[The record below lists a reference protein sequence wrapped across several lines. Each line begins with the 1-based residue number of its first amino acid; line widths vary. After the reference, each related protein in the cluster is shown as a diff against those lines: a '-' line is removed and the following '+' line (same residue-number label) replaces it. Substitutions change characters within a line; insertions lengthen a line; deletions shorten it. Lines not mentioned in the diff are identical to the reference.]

1 MRLRVFLPS
10 QTAADES
17 ADQVSAEAENGAFSL
32 LPRHVDFVTALV
44 PGLMS
49 FVRDGREAFLA
60 VDGGILVKRGDDVLV
75 STSNAVRGDDLD
87 RLHRTVEE
95 EFQRMG
101 ERERKARA
109 SLLRLEADFVRR
121 FLELESRD
129 T

>member
-10 QTAADES
+10 HIAADERV
-17 ADQVSAEAENGAFSL
+17 DQVSAEAESGAFSL
-32 LPRHVDFVTALV
+32 LPRHVDFVTALAS
-44 PGLMS
+44 GLMS
-49 FVRDGREAFLA
+49 FVRDGRETFLA
-60 VDGGILVKRGDDVLV
+60 VDGGILVKRGDEVLV
-75 STSNAVRGDDLD
+75 SAPNAVRGDDLD

-95 EFQRMG
+95 DFQRMD
-101 ERERKARA
+101 ERERRARA